1 MQKLQKYIIPVA
13 ALLAGLIIGLGIGYM
28 KLNAEQ
34 RVFQEKMREA
44 NKKIAFIQKKMAD
57 EKNEAT
63 VSLEQRCQGELEKLQ
78 KTLQHE
84 KKTLGD
90 QVKKFTEQVQK
101 LETQVRDTEEV
112 SAKTKKELQDMT
124 RSNKDLDH
132 DLKRV
137 TTEKQTLQAELKKT
151 SKELDQCS
159 TNNADLVIIA
169 EELVTKYRNK
179 GLGSILLEK
188 EPITQVKKV
197 ELEQLTQQYREEIE
211 QLKLRKKDARGKNGT
226 E

>member
-1 MQKLQKYIIPVA
+1 MQKLKKYMIPLA
-13 ALLAGLIIGLGIGYM
+13 ALAAGLLIGSGIGYM
-28 KLNAEQ
+28 NLNKEQ
-34 RVFQEKMREA
+34 RIFQDKMREA
-44 NKKIAFIQKKMAD
+44 NKKIAYIQKRMAE
-57 EKNEAT
+57 EKNEETAL
-63 VSLEQRCQGELEKLQ
+63 LEQRCREDVEKLQ
-78 KTLQHE
+78 KALRYE

-101 LETQVRDTEEV
+101 METQVRDTEEV

-124 RSNKDLDH
+124 RTNKDLDH

-151 SKELDQCS
+151 SKELGQCS
-159 TNNADLVIIA
+159 TNNADLIIIA
-169 EELVTKYRNK
+169 EELVAKYRNK
-179 GLGSILLEK
+179 GLGSILMEK

-197 ELEQLTQQYREEIE
+197 ELEQFTQQYREEIE
-211 QLKLRKKDARGKNGT
+211 QLKIKKKDARGKNVT